1 MINYFYNIVSKAD
14 SCDFSSD
21 VLTVVRK
28 DFFIQREKQKG
39 KLTQNSS
46 GDCVYFEYSLEKDK
60 PMKWLVSD
68 DDNILS
74 DVKTLD
80 DGKYCISYYQESGSY
95 KVLSFSKYH
104 TLLKVEYYYSVNAT
118 APYCTIEPRKSG
130 NGLCL
135 LLSGKGGFQ
144 PTILYAQPDV
154 DDEYVVNKLDTEF
167 TQYSAF
173 ASTNEGNVRF
183 LSEEQ
188 LQLFEDFVDRAAAMK
203 LTENA
208 PQSFIEENDAV
219 LAQKLNPKD
228 FNIKR
233 NLSEVVDLSQA
244 ESFSFDPNDDVL
256 SDLLIDDE
264 LDTPV
269 VEQETYVTPS
279 VDVEP
284 EIDVDATLAA
294 FLNGEDNPVIYVNQ
308 EKLHTPVENTAP
320 VQAQL
325 ESDTTS
331 ECDDS
336 QVITAI
342 DTDFGTS
349 DIPEPDRIISSG
361 SADYMYYGELDSNN
375 GRTGF
380 GRTATVD
387 GHTAYE
393 GMYADNKRNG
403 TGAYYYKDG
412 QLCYYGDW
420 KNNKRDGFGI
430 GVSSSDKSVHVGKF
444 VDNKPLGDGVRV
456 GNNGDVQFVRKTL
469 TDGTTVHLT
478 FDGDKILVK
487 KYNKDGN
494 LISESTSNL
503 IYF

>member
-46 GDCVYFEYSLEKDK
+46 GDCVCFEYSLEKDK

-118 APYCTIEPRKSG
+118 APYCSIEPRKAG

-154 DDEYVVNKLDTEF
+154 DDEYIVNKLESEF

-173 ASTNEGNVRF
+173 ASTNEGDVRF

-203 LTENA
+203 LTDNA
-208 PQSFIEENDAV
+208 PQSFIEEDDAV
-219 LAQKLNPKD
+219 LAHKLNPKD

-233 NLSEVVDLSQA
+233 NLSEVVDLTQA
-244 ESFSFDPNDDVL
+244 QSFSFDADDEVL
-256 SDLLIDDE
+256 SELLSDDE
-264 LDTPV
+264 PYEPAC
-269 VEQETYVTPS
+269 EQEVCVAPGA
-279 VDVEP
+279 DDEP

-294 FLNGEDNPVIYVNQ
+294 FLNGEDNPVIYVNK
-308 EKLHTPVENTAP
+308 EKPATDDAVIVDTQLEPDTAP
-320 VQAQL
+320 
-325 ESDTTS
+325 
-331 ECDDS
+331 ECSDS
-336 QVITAI
+336 QESLAP

-349 DIPEPDRIISSG
+349 DIPEPDKIISSG